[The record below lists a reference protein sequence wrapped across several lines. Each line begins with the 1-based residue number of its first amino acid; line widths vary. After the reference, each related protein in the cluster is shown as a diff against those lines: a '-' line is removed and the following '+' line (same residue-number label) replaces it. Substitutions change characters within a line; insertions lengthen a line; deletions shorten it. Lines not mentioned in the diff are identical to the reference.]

1 VSEPVSQPVDEYL
14 EAEVQRLLTEHA
26 DVAEQGI
33 TIVRRNQTL
42 VLCGEVESDHRRDD
56 ILRLVTARFPGV
68 PVHCDI
74 GLTRT
79 HPPMDAEELT

>member
-1 VSEPVSQPVDEYL
+1 
-14 EAEVQRLLTEHA
+14 
-26 DVAEQGI
+26 
-33 TIVRRNQTL
+33 